1 VRGLLRAAHFG
12 ALCSAVL
19 LLVGSSGVAIA
30 APPTAPMGADEIVE
44 KITRR
49 VAAQEDEYPGTY
61 SRRQI
66 VRKVFDP
73 DDGSL
78 RKLWEIEAEV
88 WDFIEQKQQMKVL
101 GCRLDGKETSLED
114 CEPDLQGEPML
125 RIFGP
130 DGKKNYQI
138 LLDGEVTIDGARA
151 YKLKIVAREKTGRH
165 FEGVMY
171 FSVES
176 LQVLRVEGG
185 LAKYPFGLKAL
196 ALQLDFEDLNGTSII
211 ANGTSDLT
219 IYVPLLYNER
229 IVTEFKATDQK
240 RLKASE
246 RPKD

>member
-1 VRGLLRAAHFG
+1 MRGLLRVARFG
-12 ALCSAVL
+12 ALCSAAL
-19 LLVGSSGVAIA
+19 LLLGASGVAIA
-30 APPTAPMGADEIVE
+30 APSASPMGADEIVE
-44 KITRR
+44 KISRR
-49 VAAQEDEYPGTY
+49 VATQEDEYPGTY

-66 VRKVFDP
+66 VRKVLDP

-88 WDFIEQKQQMKVL
+88 WDFIEQKQQMKIL
-101 GCRLDGKETSLED
+101 GCRLDGKKTSLED
-114 CEPDLQGEPML
+114 CEPDLQGDPML

-130 DGKKNYQI
+130 DSKENYQI
-138 LLDGEVTIDGARA
+138 LLDGEATIDGARA
-151 YKLKIVAREKTGRH
+151 YKLKIIAKEKTARH
-165 FEGVMY
+165 FEGAMY
-171 FSVES
+171 FAVDS
-176 LQVLRVEGG
+176 LQVLRAEGG

-196 ALQLDFEDLNGTSII
+196 SLQLGFEDLNGTSII
-211 ANGTSDLT
+211 AKGTSDLT